1 MRFVLFIL
9 ILFTL
14 LSGYIHTKCPLLTT
28 TLNAHIS
35 YPSYYSQF
43 RDVSHTTDG
52 WKPVGHTLDEQNLLH
67 NMSIVVAAWPENT
80 KDNIPTVPC
89 LSADGHLLVL
99 SVAASRIRYGVSLT
113 FVTVYPTDMKTV
125 LPKHIS
131 SHPLSSDQQSL
142 WCIFSDG
149 SVTPVYI
156 YDSNF
161 AREHVSL
168 LDCPLSQFANDQLWK
183 LNQTIRVYLASTTTE
198 DRKIPILKAFV
209 KVPVVS
215 IISSNSSQESFTLC
229 TSPLRNKANYLVQW
243 IEFHRLVGFSK
254 FVIYNTTDTGNYLS
268 TVINMYNQKYPG
280 LVDVV
285 QWSFSTLGLA
295 DAVSIRYFQIE
306 ALHDCLIRYG
316 DQSEWLSAI
325 DLDEYIVPLPPYET
339 IVDYIH
345 ENFGR
350 RIIGSINLKSQ
361 FFCSKNSSAYTPE
374 EKDTNR
380 LTIERFTFR
389 ARHLYEG
396 GREKYLYRPRFVQY
410 LSIHRQVIGL
420 SKEQPSEKHIT
431 IAHYVS
437 MTRLRAMRGCGLN
450 ETVEDISVRNRF
462 VNKYPMTKTIVE
474 KTFGQN
480 KNVIVT
486 PDSFSA
492 ADGLATLT
500 LCQHTILTAGTFGWW
515 GGFLSQNR
523 LGDVLTDS
531 KSDHT
536 PIDSNCRQDDYFP
549 SWFSFLNNTN

>member
-1 MRFVLFIL
+1 
-9 ILFTL
+9 
-14 LSGYIHTKCPLLTT
+14 
-28 TLNAHIS
+28 
-35 YPSYYSQF
+35 
-43 RDVSHTTDG
+43 
-52 WKPVGHTLDEQNLLH
+52 
-67 NMSIVVAAWPENT
+67 MSIVVAAWPENI

-149 SVTPVYI
+149 SVTPVYT
-156 YDSNF
+156 YDSNYSND
-161 AREHVSL
+161 RVSL

-183 LNQTIRVYLASTTTE
+183 LNQTIRVYLASTTTK
-198 DRKIPILKAFV
+198 DRKMPILKAFV

-229 TSPLRNKANYLVQW
+229 TSPLHNQAKYLVQW

-254 FVIYNTTDTGNYLS
+254 FVIYNTTDTDNYLS
-268 TVINMYNQKYPG
+268 TIINMYNQKYPG

-285 QWSFSTLGLA
+285 QWNFSALGLV
-295 DAVSIRYFQIE
+295 DTLIDRYFQVE

-316 DQSEWLSAI
+316 DQSEWLGML
-325 DLDEYIVPLPPYET
+325 DLDEYVVPLLPYET

-350 RIIGSINLKSQ
+350 RIIGSINLWSQ
-361 FFCSKNSSAYTPE
+361 FFRSKNSRKYTPD

-389 ARHLYEG
+389 TLDLYRD

-410 LSIHRQVIGL
+410 LSIHHQIFGL
-420 SKEQPSEKHIT
+420 LKEQPLENHIT
-431 IAHYVS
+431 
-437 MTRLRAMRGCGLN
+437 
-450 ETVEDISVRNRF
+450 
-462 VNKYPMTKTIVE
+462 
-474 KTFGQN
+474 
-480 KNVIVT
+480 
-486 PDSFSA
+486 
-492 ADGLATLT
+492 
-500 LCQHTILTAGTFGWW
+500 
-515 GGFLSQNR
+515 LSH
-523 LGDVLTDS
+523 LKGMS
-531 KSDHT
+531 
-536 PIDSNCRQDDYFP
+536 
-549 SWFSFLNNTN
+549 